1 LAHLNN
7 VNGRHSAQE
16 VQIAKQLIGE
26 VSDAQDI
33 LSAEKISKRTKAQ
46 VIDVLKTTLDI
57 VCTEMPLSTA
67 ANNLVS
73 RLYRVITEKEHSS
86 ER

>member
-1 LAHLNN
+1 LNN

-16 VQIAKQLIGE
+16 VQLAKQLIEE

-33 LSAEKISKRTKAQ
+33 LSTQKIAKRTKAQ
-46 VIDVLKTTLDI
+46 VIDVLKMTLDI
-57 VCTEMPLSTA
+57 LCTEIPPSTA

-73 RLYRVITEKEHSS
+73 RLYRVITEKEHN
-86 ER
+86 ED